1 MDFLIVITSS
11 LISGLLGVVI
21 STLYHKKAERRREK
35 VELVKQLFGNKY
47 DLNGEKFSEALNSIV
62 IVFYDSSTVI
72 KKLKTFHDLVSDN
85 TSNENTRKVD
95 DALID
100 LFKALVKDVKLGT
113 EELNDNFML
122 RAFSTKQQIK
132 VK

>member
-1 MDFLIVITSS
+1 MEFLIVIISS
-11 LISGLLGVVI
+11 LLSGILGVVI
-21 STLYHKKAERRREK
+21 STFYHKKAERRREK
-35 VELVKQLFGNKY
+35 VELVKQLFGNRY

-85 TSNENTRKVD
+85 TSNKNTGKVE

-122 RAFSTKQQIK
+122 RAFNTKQQIK